1 MKTKVLVFDQ
11 SSFPLLCGRLAKID
25 ADLRQVLRC
34 HGMPPLWSRTPNFAT
49 LIHIILE
56 QQVSLA
62 SAQAALRKLKEKIGR
77 VTPRKLLELSD
88 AEMKAC
94 YFSRQKIK
102 YARHLAEAILS
113 GRLNL
118 KQLATAP
125 DEQVRAELTQIK
137 GIGNWT
143 VDVYLMMA
151 LHRADCFPTGD
162 IALMKSIK
170 EVKGLPPHAGK
181 EEILLL
187 AEQWRPHR
195 TVAAYLLWWAYIR
208 KRNIKL

>member
-1 MKTKVLVFDQ
+1 MKTKVLAFDQ
-11 SSFPLLCGRLAKID
+11 SSFPLLCGRLAKTD
-25 ADLRQVLRC
+25 ADLGQVLRC
-34 HGMPPLWSRTPNFAT
+34 HGLPPLWSRTPNFAT

-143 VDVYLMMA
+143 VDVFLMMA

-170 EVKGLPPHAGK
+170 EVKNLPAHAGK
-181 EEILLL
+181 EEILEL
-187 AEQWRPHR
+187 AEQWRPCR

>member
-1 MKTKVLVFDQ
+1 MKTKVLTFDHR
-11 SSFPLLCGRLAKID
+11 SFPLLCRRLAKTD
-25 ADLRQVLRC
+25 ADLGQVLLC
-34 HGMPPLWSRTPNFAT
+34 HGLPPLWSRPPNFAT

-56 QQVSLA
+56 QQVSLV
-62 SAQAALRKLKEKIGR
+62 SAKAAMARLKAKIGR

-94 YFSRQKIK
+94 AFSRQKII
-102 YARHLAEAILS
+102 YARHLAQAVLS
-113 GRLNL
+113 GQLNF
-118 KQLATAP
+118 KSLAEAP
-125 DEQVRAELTQIK
+125 DEQVRAQLTKIK

-162 IALMKSIK
+162 IALMKSIR
-170 EVKGLPPHAGK
+170 EVKNLFAHTGTEKILSIAG
-181 EEILLL
+181 
-187 AEQWRPHR
+187 QWRPYR